1 MAVDSNSGRCS
12 SSDRIMG
19 ILEEEIERTI
29 PSLQLIVGCKR
40 SVEATETHRFYAD
53 YVKEFSSLM
62 LDIKNMSEDKLFNF
76 ISGLQSWAQLE
87 LRRLGVKDL
96 AATVA
101 ATDGLLDYKLSK
113 DSVLETSKSKKKGRE
128 KNGEKKASFK
138 KGKDKSKYKQKG
150 ESSSH
155 SQNDGGKSNK
165 RCFICDGPHRAKD
178 CPKQKKLNV
187 IVAEDDW
194 GDTGDDSPTRVNS

>member
-1 MAVDSNSGRCS
+1 MDDARPVIESWEFLKKKLKEQFLPCNSSWVAREA
-12 SSDRIMG
+12 
-19 ILEEEIERTI
+19 L
-29 PSLQLIVGCKR
+29 KR
-40 SVEATETHRFYAD
+40 LKHTGSMRD

-62 LDIKNMSEDKLFNF
+62 LDIKNMSEEDKLFNF

-96 AATVA
+96 AANVA

-165 RCFICDGPHRAKD
+165 RCVICDGPHRAKD

-194 GDTGDDSPTRVNS
+194 ADTGDDSPTRVNS